1 MTSDDLGIT
10 SSSDSSIANG
20 DDEEDDIQLQ
30 DNDNDGSSID
40 NDDDCLT
47 EAEAAKKATTPTS
60 KTTTPSSSRSNNT
73 SEEVSSSS
81 SKKRA
86 ASRATPRK
94 VSIKRRHGSDNS
106 TIDNELSQWREIM
119 CQAKADEARAKM
131 EEQKLAREKWT
142 VQKEEGIYKN
152 KSQYLVYKIE
162 LMKKYKEMRN
172 LGFTDDVIAESVED
186 MKPLIAAMNKSSDK
200 SESSD

>member
-1 MTSDDLGIT
+1 
-10 SSSDSSIANG
+10 
-20 DDEEDDIQLQ
+20 
-30 DNDNDGSSID
+30 
-40 NDDDCLT
+40 
-47 EAEAAKKATTPTS
+47 
-60 KTTTPSSSRSNNT
+60 
-73 SEEVSSSS
+73 
-81 SKKRA
+81 
-86 ASRATPRK
+86 
-94 VSIKRRHGSDNS
+94 
-106 TIDNELSQWREIM
+106 M